1 MENIKLKIDLH
12 ETKKLVDRINKAHN
26 KELATQGRDMQRKID
41 SLVHE
46 IKAIDTQL

>member
-1 MENIKLKIDLH
+1 MENINLKIDLH
-12 ETKKLVDRINKAHN
+12 ETKKLNARIIKAHD

-46 IKAIDTQL
+46 IKGIDTQL